1 MAQVTTGATLLSV
14 DVRFPEVHELPR
26 DEGPFRAKFVEL
38 KEMSA
43 VRPRPRARDGKTA
56 AQWSCA
62 AAICLFSVHSLAFA
76 PLPASSEDWRV
87 GASRG
92 QTGWSL
98 SPF

>member
-1 MAQVTTGATLLSV
+1 MSQVTTGATLLSA
-14 DVRFPEVHELPR
+14 DIRFPEVHGLPR

-56 AQWSCA
+56 AEWPCA
-62 AAICLFSVHSLAFA
+62 LAICLFSVHSLPFA

-87 GASRG
+87 GASRAR
-92 QTGWSL
+92 TEWSL
-98 SPF
+98 SLF